1 MLVLSIH
8 RLSRCAQGC
17 NMRMPNATRKETV
30 MRIELQPGALRL
42 ARGQTLKVT
51 DALGST
57 ICCNEGSVWITEEN
71 MRKDVVLEAGGC
83 YQLRRPGLALVH
95 AFGDATVA
103 LA

>member
-1 MLVLSIH
+1 
-8 RLSRCAQGC
+8 
-17 NMRMPNATRKETV
+17 
-30 MRIELQPGALRL
+30 
-42 ARGQTLKVT
+42 VT

-71 MRKDVVLEAGGC
+71 MPKDVVLEAGGC

-95 AFGDATVA
+95 AFGDASVA

>member
-1 MLVLSIH
+1 
-8 RLSRCAQGC
+8 
-17 NMRMPNATRKETV
+17 

-57 ICCNEGSVWITEEN
+57 ICCNEGSVWITEEDLH
-71 MRKDVVLEAGGC
+71 KDVVLEAGGC
-83 YQLRRPGLALVH
+83 YRLRRRGLALVH
-95 AFGDATVA
+95 AFGDATLA

>member
-1 MLVLSIH
+1 M
-8 RLSRCAQGC
+8 
-17 NMRMPNATRKETV
+17 K
-30 MRIELQPGALRL
+30 IELEPGALRL

-57 ICCNEGSVWITEEN
+57 IRCSEGRVWITEEN
-71 MRKDVVLEAGGC
+71 VPQDVVLEAGAS
-83 YQLRRPGLALVH
+83 YRLSRRGLALVH

>member
-1 MLVLSIH
+1 M
-8 RLSRCAQGC
+8 
-17 NMRMPNATRKETV
+17 K
-30 MRIELQPGALRL
+30 IEVQPGALKL

-57 ICCNEGSVWITEEN
+57 ICCSQGSVWITEEN

-83 YQLRRPGLALVH
+83 YQLRRAGLALVH

>member
-1 MLVLSIH
+1 MH
-8 RLSRCAQGC
+8 HAHAKR
-17 NMRMPNATRKETV
+17 NALKETD
-30 MRIELQPGALRL
+30 MRIEMDPGALRL

-57 ICCNEGSVWITEEN
+57 ICCNEGKVWITEEN
-71 MRKDVVLEAGGC
+71 VPNDVVLEAGHC
-83 YQLRRPGLALVH
+83 YRLSRHGLALVH

>member
-1 MLVLSIH
+1 
-8 RLSRCAQGC
+8 
-17 NMRMPNATRKETV
+17 

-42 ARGQTLKVT
+42 ARGQTLRVI

-57 ICCNEGSVWITEEN
+57 IRCAEGSVWITEQDVPQ
-71 MRKDVVLEAGGC
+71 DVVLEAGAS
-83 YQLRRPGLALVH
+83 YRLRRKGLALVH